1 MNIIMKNIKS
11 VLVFFIVLFFSYH
24 SIAQN
29 IPIKTNDLVIQGF
42 MNKISGNDITFH
54 SHLPNVNDAVIV
66 RALNGKQVME
76 WESEKL
82 PEIIKSNFVNIIW
95 ASGISGLMHGKIVAP
110 ITLYA
115 NGKKIVTFNTGG
127 EQSWDLKGVKGSS
140 LAFRG
145 HLKDGSDDRFGYMYL
160 RLSKELVAP
169 GKSVKLKLVADDF
182 NTDSWTMV
190 FKTQM
195 KSSEMSVVCQP
206 AIRKKDGKQLLN
218 ISYYN
223 FGAPQTAI
231 INFDGNSYKEHVKFG
246 QNNIEI
252 PIKPVNLVKTISVEM
267 KLSGE
272 SYKKDVKL
280 VPVRKWE
287 ANFMQIT
294 HTDIGYTR
302 PQTDILAEHV
312 RFLDYVLDYCDAT
325 DNYPEA
331 SKFRWTCEGAWAV
344 KEFLRSRPK
353 SQIDRFIK
361 RVKEGRIE
369 LTAMYFNFDE
379 LPDEQTLAASLEPLK
394 EFKKMGLEDIQVATQ
409 NDVNGIGWCFNEYFP
424 EIGVKY
430 LTMGVNLHKALPPFD
445 MPTYFWWTS
454 PSGKRML
461 AYYGEHY
468 MHGNGL
474 GVNGTDFAA
483 FENKL
488 LGYLRGLEQRNF
500 KYDIMG
506 CEFLG
511 IGGDNS
517 APSKAAC
524 EIVKQW
530 NEKYEWPKV
539 RLSLYKDYL
548 GKIEDRYGKDIPT
561 IRGAWPDWWTDGF
574 ASGAFES
581 AASRMTQSEMIATQN
596 VFSITKI
603 LGLELP
609 KRVYSEMEEVNDCLL
624 FYGEHTY
631 GFDASIWKPFC
642 RETMEQ
648 RFLKA
653 SYTWE
658 GFRRGRLLGE
668 TALGFLKD
676 YVSKVEK
683 PSIMVF
689 NPLSWSRTGIAKA
702 YIDFSIL
709 PLDKDFTITDEFGK
723 EIRAQ
728 MVTRKHDGAYWN
740 LWVEDIPSFGY
751 KQYFIETYERKEI
764 LPKKNF
770 KGDFS
775 NVSNKWY
782 ELKIN
787 EKRGALESIFDKEL
801 NRNILEETSA
811 WKFGELIHEKLDSR
825 FLDKKVMEDHT
836 RKLPTNMKFAGYS
849 HGELWDTY
857 SFTGKSEAGISED
870 DNMRVEFR
878 VYNCTKRID
887 VHFSLIKKLE
897 TNPEAVYVAFPFSLP
912 DGKIYFDVPGGVIEA
927 GVDQIQGTSNDW
939 NTIQTFAA
947 VRNDDAQIII
957 GTPEIPLM
965 QLGNI
970 NTGRF
975 KKEALP
981 ESNKIF
987 SYVMN
992 NYWTTNFNADQHG
1005 EFQWNY
1011 FITSM
1016 PGNSLEKAT
1025 KFAWENRVPCIAR
1038 TLPAG
1043 KSNEKAKFSDSFLSV
1058 NPQNVLVVNMKPL
1071 PDENSI
1077 LLQLRE
1083 VDGKAARID
1092 IQSRILK
1099 NINIIPSNV
1108 LGEELNNYSLD
1119 IKPWETKFVKLSW

>member
-1 MNIIMKNIKS
+1 MKHILS
-11 VLVFFIVLFFSYH
+11 VLAL
-24 SIAQN
+24 SIMILLSENVKAQEV
-29 IPIKTNDLVIQGF
+29 PIKRNDLVVQGY
-42 MNKISGNDITFH
+42 MNKISGNDFSFN
-54 SHLPNVNDAVIV
+54 SHLPKVTDAIIV
-66 RALNGKQVME
+66 RTLKNGQSME
-76 WESEKL
+76 WESDKL
-82 PEIIKSNFVNIIW
+82 PSIIKNEFVNLVW
-95 ASGISGLMHGKIVAP
+95 VSGVSGLMHGKNAAP

-127 EQSWDLKGVKGSS
+127 PELWDVKGINGSS
-140 LAFRG
+140 LSFRG
-145 HLKDGSDDRFGYMYL
+145 KMKDGSDDRTGYMYL
-160 RLSKELVAP
+160 RMPKELVAP
-169 GKSVKLKLVADDF
+169 SKPVNLKFVADNF

-195 KSSEMSVVCQP
+195 KSSEMSVTCLP
-206 AIRKKDGKQLLN
+206 AIRKKDGKQLL
-218 ISYYN
+218 SLLYYH
-223 FGAPQTAI
+223 FGAPQSVL
-231 INFDGNSYKEHVKFG
+231 INFNGKTYKEEVIFG
-246 QNNIEI
+246 QNNLEI
-252 PIKPVNLVKTISVEM
+252 AIDPVKVTSNALVEM
-267 KLSGE
+267 KLGE
-272 SYKKDVKL
+272 TTYKYDVKL
-280 VPVRKWE
+280 IPVRQWE

-325 DNYPEA
+325 DDYPEA
-331 SKFRWTCEGAWAV
+331 AKFRWTCEGAWAV
-344 KEFLRSRPK
+344 KEFMRSRPK

-394 EFKKMGLEDIQVATQ
+394 EFKKMGLGDIHVATQ
-409 NDVNGIGWCFNEYFP
+409 NDVNGIGWCFNEYLP

-430 LTMGVNLHKALPPFD
+430 LTMGVNLHKAVAPFD

-454 PSGKRML
+454 PSGKKML

-474 GVNGTDFAA
+474 GVNGTDFEA
-483 FENKL
+483 FETKL

-524 EIVKQW
+524 EIVKKW

-548 GKIEDRYGKDIPT
+548 GKIEDKYGKDIPA

-574 ASGAFES
+574 GSGAFES
-581 AASRMTQSEMIATQN
+581 AASRTTQSEMIATQN
-596 VFSITKI
+596 TLSVTKM
-603 LGLELP
+603 LGSELP
-609 KRVYSEMEEVNDCLL
+609 NRVYSEVEEVNDCLM

-676 YVSKVEK
+676 YVSRAER
-683 PSIMVF
+683 PSVMVF

-709 PLDKDFTITDEFGK
+709 PLDKDFTITDENGK
-723 EIRAQ
+723 VVKAQ

-740 LWVEDIPSFGY
+740 LWVEDVPSFGY
-751 KQYFIETYERKEI
+751 KQYFIETRKRTGVTA
-764 LPKKNF
+764 KNNF
-770 KGDFS
+770 TGDMGGIT
-775 NVSNKWY
+775 NDWY
-782 ELKIN
+782 ELKIDKN
-787 EKRGALESIFDKEL
+787 KGCLESLYDKEL
-801 NRNILEETSA
+801 GVNILEESSA

-825 FLDKKVMEDHT
+825 FLDEKVMKGHT
-836 RKLPTNMKFAGYS
+836 RKVPTGMKFTGYS
-849 HGELWDTY
+849 HGEIWDTY
-857 SFTGKSEAGISED
+857 SFAGHSEAGIGD
-870 DNMRVEFR
+870 GDNMSVEFR

-887 VHFSLIKKLE
+887 VNFSLTKKLD
-897 TNPEAVYVAFPFSLP
+897 TNPEAVYVAFPFSLA
-912 DGKIYFDVPGGVIEA
+912 DGKIFFDVPGGVIEA

-939 NTIQTFAA
+939 NTVQTFAA
-947 VRNDDAQIII
+947 VRNDKAQIVI
-957 GTPEIPLM
+957 GTPEVPLM

-970 NTGRF
+970 NAGRF
-975 KKEALP
+975 KKEAVP

-1016 PGNSLEKAT
+1016 PNNSLEKAT
-1025 KFAWENRVPCIAR
+1025 KFAWENRVPYIAR

-1043 KSNEKAKFSDSFLSV
+1043 RGEAKAKYSNSFLSV
-1058 NPQNVLVVNMKPL
+1058 IPQNVLVVNMKPL
-1071 PDENSI
+1071 SQENAV
-1077 LLQLRE
+1077 LLHLRE
-1083 VDGKAARID
+1083 VDGRAAKVEV
-1092 IQSRILK
+1092 QSEVIK
-1099 NINIIPSNV
+1099 NIRLTPSNV
-1108 LGEELNNYSLD
+1108 LGEEVVSGSLD
-1119 IKPWETKFVKLSW
+1119 IKPWESKFIKLSW

>member
-1 MNIIMKNIKS
+1 MKKITPTL
-11 VLVFFIVLFFSYH
+11 VLLIFSLFSSYL
-24 SIAQN
+24 SAQN
-29 IPIKTNDLVIQGF
+29 IPIKRNDLVIQGYQ
-42 MNKISGNDITFH
+42 NKISGNDISFH
-54 SHLPNVNDAVIV
+54 SHLPNVTDAIIV
-66 RALNGKQVME
+66 RTTNGNQAIE

-82 PEIIKSNFVNIIW
+82 PTIIKNNFINIIW
-95 ASGISGLMHGKIVAP
+95 VSGISGLMHGKTAAP

-115 NGKKIVTFNTGG
+115 NGKKIVTFHTGG
-127 EQSWDLKGVKGSS
+127 VKAWDLKGSKGSS
-140 LAFRG
+140 LAFRE

-160 RLSKELVAP
+160 RLPKEFVTP
-169 GKSVKLKLVADDF
+169 GKSVNLKFVAENY

-195 KSSEMSVVCQP
+195 KSSEISVTCQP
-206 AIRKKDGKQLLN
+206 AIRKKDGKQLLS

-223 FGAPQTAI
+223 FGAPQTAL
-231 INFDGNSYKEHVKFG
+231 INFKGNSYKKEIEFG

-252 PIKPVNLVKTISVEM
+252 PIEPVLTNETLPMEIA
-267 KLSGE
+267 LSDKV
-272 SYKKDVKL
+272 YKKDVKL
-280 VPVRKWE
+280 IPARKWE

-325 DNYPEA
+325 DSYPDA
-331 SKFRWTCEGAWAV
+331 AKFRWTCEGAWAV
-344 KEFLRSRPK
+344 KEFLRSRPQ

-379 LPDEQTLAASLEPLK
+379 LPDEQTLAASLDPLK
-394 EFKKMGLEDIQVATQ
+394 EFKKLGLEDIQVATQ

-430 LTMGVNLHKALPPFD
+430 LTMGVNLHKAIAPFD

-474 GVNGTDFAA
+474 GVNGTDFDA

-488 LGYLRGLEQRNF
+488 LGYLRGLEQRDF

-548 GKIEDRYGKDIPT
+548 GKIEDRYGKDIPA

-581 AASRMTQSEMIATQN
+581 AASRTTQSEMIATQN
-596 VFSITKI
+596 ALSITKL
-603 LGLELP
+603 LGSELP
-609 KRVYSEMEEVNDCLL
+609 KRVYNEVEEVNDCLM

-676 YVSKVEK
+676 YISKAEK
-683 PSIMVF
+683 PSVMVF
-689 NPLSWSRTGIAKA
+689 NPLSWARTGIAKT

-709 PLDKDFTITDEFGK
+709 PLDRDFTITDEYGK
-723 EIRAQ
+723 EIKAQ

-740 LWVEDIPSFGY
+740 LWVENVPSFGY
-751 KQYFIETYERKEI
+751 KQYFIETHDRKEI
-764 LPKKNF
+764 SAKNNF
-770 KGDFS
+770 SGDFNS
-775 NVSNKWY
+775 VSNEWY

-787 EKRGALESIFDKEL
+787 EKRGTLESIFDKEIG
-801 NRNILEETSA
+801 RNILEESSE

-825 FLDKKVMEDHT
+825 FLDRKVMEGYA
-836 RKLPTNMKFAGYS
+836 RKVPANMKFTGYS

-857 SFTGKSEAGISED
+857 SFAGHSEAGIGD
-870 DNMRVEFR
+870 GDNMNVEFR
-878 VYNCTKRID
+878 VYNCAKRID
-887 VHFSLIKKLE
+887 VHFGLTKKLD
-897 TNPEAVYVAFPFSLP
+897 TNPEAVYVAFPFALP
-912 DGKIYFDVPGGVIEA
+912 DAKIYFDVPGGVIEA
-927 GVDQIQGTSNDW
+927 GVDQIQGTSNEW
-939 NTIQTFAA
+939 STIQTFAA
-947 VRNDDAQIII
+947 VRNKESQIVI
-957 GTPEIPLM
+957 GTPEVPLM

-975 KKEALP
+975 KKEAVP
-981 ESNKIF
+981 ESNEIF

-1016 PGNSLEKAT
+1016 PGNSLEQAT
-1025 KFAWENRVPCIAR
+1025 KFAWENRIPCIAR

-1043 KSNEKAKFSDSFLSV
+1043 KNNGKAKFSDSFLSI

-1071 PDENSI
+1071 PNENAI
-1077 LLQLRE
+1077 LLHLRE
-1083 VDGKAARID
+1083 VDGKEAHINL
-1092 IQSRILK
+1092 QSKVLK
-1099 NINIIPSNV
+1099 NIRLTPSNV
-1108 LGEELNNYSLD
+1108 LGEEIPTGSLV